1 MARLKYEVKLSE
13 GERDFLAGMIRR
25 GNDSARVLCR
35 ARILLK
41 ADASVSE
48 TEIAEALEVVP
59 ATVER
64 IRRRFCEDGL
74 EGALYDRPRPGAE
87 PKLNGKQEAQVIALA
102 CSSPPEGHA
111 HWTLRLLADRIV
123 ELEFAE
129 TYSYEAVR
137 RTLKKTT
144 RNRGKRKSGVFRR

>member
-1 MARLKYEVKLSE
+1 MARLKYQVRLSE
-13 GERDFLAGMIRR
+13 EERGLLEGMIRR
-25 GNDSARVLCR
+25 GKDSARVLCR
-35 ARILLK
+35 ARTLLK
-41 ADASVSE
+41 ADAKVSE
-48 TEIAEALEVVP
+48 TEISEALEVVP

-74 EGALYDRPRPGAE
+74 QGALYDRPRPGAE

-102 CSSPPEGHA
+102 CSDPPEGHE

-137 RTLKKTT
+137 RTLKKMTS
-144 RNRGKRKSGVFRR
+144 NRGKKKSGVFRR

>member
-1 MARLKYEVKLSE
+1 MARLKYQVRLSE
-13 GERDFLAGMIRR
+13 EERDLLERMIRR
-25 GNDSARVLCR
+25 GQDSARVLCR

-41 ADASVSE
+41 ANANVSE
-48 TEIAEALEVVP
+48 TAIAEAVEVVP

-74 EGALYDRPRPGAE
+74 SGALHDLPRPGAE

-102 CSSPPEGHA
+102 CSEPPEGRE

-137 RTLKKTT
+137 RTLKKT
-144 RNRGKRKSGVFRR
+144 RPSRGKRKNGVFRR